1 VNANN
6 EAACPFCGESIL
18 LVARKCKHCGEWLQA
33 NGPAANMSVTLA
45 NNISLN
51 VKRVA
56 YARNDEELTI
66 LANDTPVGQLKPA
79 EALSVKFTAPGDV
92 NLTFGISTPTG
103 MKLMRT
109 ATFALPSGGAS
120 AIIRV
125 ESSGPVLISIRDSS
139 GALIPARG
147 SAVRG
152 SAVAGTTQEQ
162 QTTVNFKK
170 LEPVC
175 AVVLLVAFFLPWVS
189 IGGIVTLSGYNFT
202 ELVRTVNAM
211 GVPTELNLNLVY
223 LIWLIPVSANA
234 ILYAEYSGRS
244 SRVLSIVGGAIPLL
258 VAGYAFIKLGF
269 DMVDTMSIG
278 AVLTVAAGLGLVIAA
293 IRNQDSEGRPL

>member
-139 GALIPARG
+139 GALIPARE
-147 SAVRG
+147 
-152 SAVAGTTQEQ
+152 SAVASTNMSANSSGRLLCF
-162 QTTVNFKK
+162 NCKK
-170 LEPVC
+170 PIAESEAMFIFGRSRC
-175 AVVLLVAFFLPWVS
+175 S
-189 IGGIVTLSGYNFT
+189 RCHSK
-202 ELVRTVNAM
+202 ELVSWKV
-211 GVPTELNLNLVY
+211 
-223 LIWLIPVSANA
+223 
-234 ILYAEYSGRS
+234 
-244 SRVLSIVGGAIPLL
+244 
-258 VAGYAFIKLGF
+258 F
-269 DMVDTMSIG
+269 
-278 AVLTVAAGLGLVIAA
+278 AAGLLFFLLLAFSTRQTSSGAASATNSGAASATSRQMTAEEQATLSRLQDVWRGTCGSQGYDAFSQECAAYVTRKTIEWRKDAGLW
-293 IRNQDSEGRPL
+293 